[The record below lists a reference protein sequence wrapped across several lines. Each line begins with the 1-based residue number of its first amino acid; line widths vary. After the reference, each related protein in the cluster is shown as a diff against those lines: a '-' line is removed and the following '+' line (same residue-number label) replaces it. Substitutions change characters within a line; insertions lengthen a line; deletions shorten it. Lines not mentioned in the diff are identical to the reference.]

1 MSRFEAVDGR
11 STLALSGES
20 SIHHIHT
27 ATTQL
32 KGYFVATFDE
42 DGQIDLSALVD
53 GEIQMPL
60 ESLKSGNAFIDR
72 ELRNR
77 LDIRRFPQVVAK
89 LLEFRGKN
97 GPERYRAVGDLTFH
111 GTTQRLEGELIVQQ
125 VDEQTIEIQGEI
137 DLDVRD
143 FKVEPPSLLILK
155 VYPAVKAKLHFVV
168 KRANQHRE

>member
-11 STLALSGES
+11 SILALSGES
-20 SIHHIHT
+20 SIHPLHT

-32 KGYFVATFDE
+32 KGYFVATFDG
-42 DGQIDLSALVD
+42 DGQIDLSAPVD
-53 GEIQMPL
+53 GQIQMPV
-60 ESLKSGNAFIDR
+60 ESLKSGNVLIDR

-77 LDIRRFPQVVAK
+77 LDVRRFPQVGAK
-89 LLEFRGKN
+89 LIEIRDKN

-111 GTTQRLEGELIVQQ
+111 GMTQRLEGELIVRQ

-143 FKVEPPSLLILK
+143 FKVEPPSLLVLK
-155 VYPAVKAKLHFVV
+155 VQPAVKAKLHFVV
-168 KRANQHRE
+168 KRANQPGE